1 VGSNSSFSS
10 GELPPPA
17 AEKAKLPKLD
27 ASLAVWLILFVF
39 GGGLLALYYAGIG
52 YFPEVTWQ
60 DALTYMALMTIIG
73 GSLLV
78 AYSFLLFVPGVIWS
92 EFLIHDK
99 QLYEVLMMGAREWE
113 PCVVSVTKRI
123 LFPFAVFMAFCHF
136 LLYLVDENGKPRGLV
151 AFGAAASLIAVSGLL
166 GRDFLQGLKAAA
178 EKKAVVGK
186 PQPADVLADTPGLKW
201 HRVLVGVSHAF
212 LLGAFIVKASGCTE
226 PDRGILWLA
235 ALLPLASLASPLID
249 PWIERLHSK
258 PSKSAPAQPNSPPD
272 GPPKAA
278 VPDRPAGAEWC
289 PPTIGRTT
297 TTSLADVAA
306 SVCSAIPRIPTSRP
320 APPQPDDKWSL
331 ICRAVLAF
339 GSAALLSLT
348 ALWFFYRIYRGPSW
362 GGSNESDLLSLLVL
376 CTLVVIVANLVVSV
390 LYHKAPQAALLSSF
404 LAALL
409 LLGAGQL
416 LPPASMSLPAK
427 IMARFGFGAQSAT
440 LVLTEK
446 GARILCEQGIS
457 VRSEKRRPPEDGT
470 DGSGQA
476 NDFCA
481 QKVKSGAQGKATQD
495 TKKDDEDKPLGRAAD
510 VTILSRLGSEYLLR
524 FENRIITLPKGEVTS
539 WSVAPPTDY

>member
-1 VGSNSSFSS
+1 MQLEVGSNSSFSS

-17 AEKAKLPKLD
+17 AKKAKLPKLD

-73 GSLLV
+73 GSLLL

-92 EFLIHDK
+92 EFLICDK
-99 QLYEVLMMGAREWE
+99 QLHEVLMMGAREWE

-123 LFPFAVFMAFCHF
+123 LFPFAVFMAFCHC
-136 LLYLVDENGKPRGLV
+136 LLYLVDENAFLV
-151 AFGAAASLIAVSGLL
+151 ASGAAASLIAVSGLL

-178 EKKAVVGK
+178 KKKPDVGK
-186 PQPADVLADTPGLKW
+186 PQPAAVIADTPELRW

-212 LLGAFIVKASGCTE
+212 LLAVFLVKVSGRSQF
-226 PDRGILWLA
+226 DKGILWLA
-235 ALLPLASLASPLID
+235 TLLPLASLASPFIGH
-249 PWIERLHSK
+249 RSK
-258 PSKSAPAQPNSPPD
+258 RRCSRSSKSA
-272 GPPKAA
+272 
-278 VPDRPAGAEWC
+278 
-289 PPTIGRTT
+289 
-297 TTSLADVAA
+297 SL
-306 SVCSAIPRIPTSRP
+306 
-320 APPQPDDKWSL
+320 PDDQWSL

-339 GSAALLSLT
+339 GCAALLSLT
-348 ALWFFYRIYRGPSW
+348 ALWFFYRIYGPSW
-362 GGSNESDLLSLLVL
+362 GESNKSDLLSLLVL

-390 LYHKAPQAALLSSF
+390 LFHKAPQAALLSSF

-416 LPPASMSLPAK
+416 LPPARMRLPAK
-427 IMARFGFGAQSAT
+427 IMTHFGFGAQSAT

-446 GARILCEQGIS
+446 GTRILCEQGIS

-470 DGSGQA
+470 GGSGQA
-476 NDFCA
+476 NDFCS
-481 QKVKSGAQGKATQD
+481 QKVKSGAQGTPPD
-495 TKKDDEDKPLGRAAD
+495 TNKKDDEDRPLGRVEG
-510 VTILSRLGSEYLLR
+510 VTILSRLGSEYLLG

-539 WSVAPPTDY
+539 WSVAPPGRASSREESEGLCPLNHTSVLQHEP

>member
-1 VGSNSSFSS
+1 
-10 GELPPPA
+10 
-17 AEKAKLPKLD
+17 
-27 ASLAVWLILFVF
+27 VF

-92 EFLIHDK
+92 EFLICDK
-99 QLYEVLMMGAREWE
+99 QLHVVLMMGAREWE

-123 LFPFAVFMAFCHF
+123 LFPFAVFMVFCHF
-136 LLYLVDENGKPRGLV
+136 LLYLVDENALLV

-178 EKKAVVGK
+178 QKKAVAGK
-186 PQPADVLADTPGLKW
+186 TQPAAVIADTPGLRW
-201 HRVLVGVSHAF
+201 HRVLAGVSHAF
-212 LLGAFIVKASGCTE
+212 LLAVFLVKVSDQGL
-226 PDRGILWLA
+226 LWLA
-235 ALLPLASLASPLID
+235 ALLPLASLASPFID
-249 PWIERLHSK
+249 RWIERRRSQASEKTPVL
-258 PSKSAPAQPNSPPD
+258 PSSPLG

-278 VPDRPAGAEWC
+278 PK
-289 PPTIGRTT
+289 
-297 TTSLADVAA
+297 L
-306 SVCSAIPRIPTSRP
+306 
-320 APPQPDDKWSL
+320 DDQWSL

-339 GSAALLSLT
+339 GCAALLSLT
-348 ALWFFYRIYRGPSW
+348 ALWFFYRIYGPSW

-390 LYHKAPQAALLSSF
+390 LFHKAPQAALLSSF

-427 IMARFGFGAQSAT
+427 IMAHFGFGAQSAT

-446 GARILCEQGIS
+446 GARILCEQGVS
-457 VRSEKRRPPEDGT
+457 VRSEKRRLPEDGT

-476 NDFCA
+476 DDFCA
-481 QKVKSGAQGKATQD
+481 QKVKSGSQGNTTQD

-539 WSVAPPTDY
+539 WSVVPPADY